1 MNIPIAKTAMHG
13 RQMRAIIRT
22 CLLILARAIILFSV
36 AGMRDRSCNSTPT
49 RALSLQILM
58 ILSRL
63 PASFLGILGPES
75 GSFAMSDSTASRRL
89 HPSRSLALQ
98 IVVFLA
104 IVATLGVSFK
114 LVVRGGS
121 GRTKTAHANTAP
133 FFEGATPFL
142 CPGILRPHTYR
153 ADTAPLGDG
162 DEVIGVMAGGK
173 ARAYLVAAFAGQER
187 HVVNDLVAGR
197 PVTVTHC
204 DLSNCTR
211 VFTNSN
217 QGQVLDIACG
227 GRYRGSLLL
236 ATPAGICLQDDAAG
250 NPGMPAVP
258 YEQLPFTLTTW
269 GEWKHLHADTDAYVG
284 GDSE

>member
-1 MNIPIAKTAMHG
+1 
-13 RQMRAIIRT
+13 
-22 CLLILARAIILFSV
+22 
-36 AGMRDRSCNSTPT
+36 
-49 RALSLQILM
+49 
-58 ILSRL
+58 
-63 PASFLGILGPES
+63 
-75 GSFAMSDSTASRRL
+75 MSDSTVSRRL
-89 HPSRSLALQ
+89 HKSRTPAVQ
-98 IVVFLA
+98 MVVFLA
-104 IVATLGVSFK
+104 IVVTLGVSLK
-114 LVVRGGS
+114 LVVWPSARQP
-121 GRTKTAHANTAP
+121 KTAQANSVP
-133 FFEGATPFL
+133 FEGATPFL
-142 CPGILRPHTYR
+142 SPGILRPHTYR

-236 ATPAGICLQDDAAG
+236 ATPAGICLQDDAAA